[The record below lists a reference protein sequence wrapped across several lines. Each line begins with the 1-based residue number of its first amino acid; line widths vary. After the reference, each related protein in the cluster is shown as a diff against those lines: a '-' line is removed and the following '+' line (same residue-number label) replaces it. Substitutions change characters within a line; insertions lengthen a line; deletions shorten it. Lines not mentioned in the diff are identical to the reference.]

1 MDQQL
6 FDMIRSRFDNI
17 DAKLDAAK
25 ESFDSHAATDA
36 SYWRVLDEQQTQIS
50 LIKRMFWGGVS
61 LAGTIGTYLGLRH

>member
-1 MDQQL
+1 MDSQL
-6 FDMIRSRFDNI
+6 FDMMKARFDNV

-25 ESFDSHAATDA
+25 ESFDAHAATDA
-36 SYWRVLDEQQTQIS
+36 SYWRVLDEQQAQLS